1 MGYQLS
7 DEDKGR
13 AYIEVSGRK
22 GFGVKADDLLDR
34 LMASA
39 KSEVDGRHPQLTE
52 AERTTIATQIAVGA
66 LRYFMLKFTKSSVI
80 AFDFK
85 EALSFEGETGPYT
98 QYAVVRAANIF
109 RKGGFDP
116 DEFGRN
122 PAERI
127 SPADLE
133 RYFAG
138 EAGNEIWEL
147 WLAASKTSYI
157 VDQCI
162 ATTEPA
168 YLAKHAFQLAQV
180 FNAFYHRHPI
190 LSEVDE
196 GRKKFLLAT
205 VAVVRRELTRALAV
219 MGISVPSVM

>member
-1 MGYQLS
+1 LGYQLS
-7 DEDKGR
+7 DEDKSR
-13 AYIEVSGRK
+13 PYIEVSGRK

-34 LMASA
+34 LIASA
-39 KSEVDGRHPQLTE
+39 KSEVDSRHPQLTE

-85 EALSFEGETGPYT
+85 EALSFEGETGPYA

-109 RKGGFDP
+109 RKGGLDP
-116 DEFGRN
+116 DEFGRD
-122 PAERI
+122 PAARLSASER
-127 SPADLE
+127 AGYL
-133 RYFAG
+133 AG
-138 EAGNEIWEL
+138 ENGNEIWEL

-157 VDQCI
+157 IDQCI

-168 YLAKHAFQLAQV
+168 YLAKHAFQLAQF

-190 LSEVDE
+190 LSEADE
-196 GRKKFLLAT
+196 GRRKFLLAT
-205 VAVVRRELTRALAV
+205 VAVVRRELTRALGV
-219 MGISVPSVM
+219 MGITVPAVM